1 MPCLQI
7 KPRYGVLSCEWSN
20 KKTASLQ
27 LQSEAV
33 IVLVADQS
41 IIFSRAEA
49 LTFDDVNDLVRAR
62 AEDDVPTVHED
73 EFVSTPFRIDFH
85 DT

>member
-1 MPCLQI
+1 VSRLQI

-20 KKTASLQ
+20 KTTASVQ

-33 IVLVADQS
+33 FVCLWQINQS
-41 IIFSRAEA
+41 SQVRS

-62 AEDDVPTVHED
+62 AEDNVPAVHDD